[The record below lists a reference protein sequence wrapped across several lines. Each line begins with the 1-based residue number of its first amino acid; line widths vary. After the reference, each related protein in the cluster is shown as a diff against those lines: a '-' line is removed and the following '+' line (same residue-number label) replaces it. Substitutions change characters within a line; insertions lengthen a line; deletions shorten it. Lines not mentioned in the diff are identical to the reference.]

1 MDIEEL
7 AKRMRDR
14 ALTLNTEEAIA
25 ELAQQAQ
32 RKIEIQRAW
41 DQLQKE
47 VEEERKLYFHAGR
60 WAGGARDKTAKQAY
74 EAVSNGK

>member
-41 DQLQKE
+41 DRLQKE

-74 EAVSNGK
+74 EEISKR